1 MTMLN
6 KYPDVLNVKQLCEVL
21 GIGKNTAYKLL
32 KSGEIKSVKIGH
44 VYKIPKKY
52 VKEYILKFTK

>member
-32 KSGEIKSVKIGH
+32 KSREIKALRIGA
-44 VYKIPKKY
+44 VYKIPKRDVIKY
-52 VKEYILKFTK
+52 LTK

>member
-21 GIGKNTAYKLL
+21 DIGKNTAYKLL
-32 KSGEIKSVKIGH
+32 KNGEIKSVKIGH

>member
-21 GIGKNTAYKLL
+21 CIGKNTAYKLL
-32 KSGEIKSVKIGH
+32 KNREIKALRIGT
-44 VYKIPKKY
+44 VYKIPKREVIKY
-52 VKEYILKFTK
+52 LTK

>member
-32 KSGEIKSVKIGH
+32 KNREIKALRIGT
-44 VYKIPKKY
+44 VYKIPKREVIKY
-52 VKEYILKFTK
+52 LTK

>member
-21 GIGKNTAYKLL
+21 GIGKNTAYKIL
-32 KSGEIKSVKIGH
+32 KNREIKALRIGT
-44 VYKIPKKY
+44 VYKIPKREVIKY
-52 VKEYILKFTK
+52 LTK

>member
-1 MTMLN
+1 MPMLN

-32 KSGEIKSVKIGH
+32 KNREIKALRIGA
-44 VYKIPKKY
+44 VYKIPKREVIKY
-52 VKEYILKFTK
+52 LTK

>member
-1 MTMLN
+1 MLN

-32 KSGEIKSVKIGH
+32 KNREIKALRIGT

-52 VKEYILKFTK
+52 VKEYIMKFTK

>member
-1 MTMLN
+1 MSMLN

-32 KSGEIKSVKIGH
+32 KNREIKALRIGA
-44 VYKIPKKY
+44 VYKIPKREVIKY
-52 VKEYILKFTK
+52 LTK

>member
-32 KSGEIKSVKIGH
+32 KNREIKALRIGA
-44 VYKIPKKY
+44 VYKIPKREVINY
-52 VKEYILKFTK
+52 LTK

>member
-1 MTMLN
+1 MIMLK

-21 GIGKNTAYKLL
+21 GIGKNTAYSLL
-32 KSGEIKSVKIGH
+32 KNGEIKCVKIGH

>member
-21 GIGKNTAYKLL
+21 DIGKNTAYKLL
-32 KSGEIKSVKIGH
+32 KSKEIKALRIGT
-44 VYKIPKKY
+44 VYKIPKRAVIKY
-52 VKEYILKFTK
+52 LTK

>member
-32 KSGEIKSVKIGH
+32 KSREIKALKIGT
-44 VYKIPKKY
+44 VYKIPKIEVIKY
-52 VKEYILKFTK
+52 LTK

>member
-21 GIGKNTAYKLL
+21 DIGKNTAYKLL
-32 KSGEIKSVKIGH
+32 KSREIKALRIGT
-44 VYKIPKKY
+44 VYKIPKREVIKY
-52 VKEYILKFTK
+52 LTK

>member
-52 VKEYILKFTK
+52 VKEYIMKFTK

>member
-21 GIGKNTAYKLL
+21 DIGKNTAYKLL
-32 KSGEIKSVKIGH
+32 KSGNIKALRIGV
-44 VYKIPKKY
+44 VYKIPKREVIKY
-52 VKEYILKFTK
+52 LTK

>member
-1 MTMLN
+1 MAMLN

-32 KSGEIKSVKIGH
+32 KNREIKALRIGA
-44 VYKIPKKY
+44 VYKIPKREVINY
-52 VKEYILKFTK
+52 LTK

>member
-1 MTMLN
+1 MIMLK

-32 KSGEIKSVKIGH
+32 KNREIKALRIGT
-44 VYKIPKKY
+44 VYKIPKREVIKY
-52 VKEYILKFTK
+52 LTK

>member
-21 GIGKNTAYKLL
+21 DIGKNTAYKLL
-32 KSGEIKSVKIGH
+32 KSREIKALKIGT
-44 VYKIPKKY
+44 VYKIPKREVIKY
-52 VKEYILKFTK
+52 LTK

>member
-21 GIGKNTAYKLL
+21 DIGKNTAYKLL
-32 KSGEIKSVKIGH
+32 KSGNIKALRIGA
-44 VYKIPKKY
+44 VYKIPKREVIKY
-52 VKEYILKFTK
+52 LTK

>member
-21 GIGKNTAYKLL
+21 DIGKNTAYKLL
-32 KSGEIKSVKIGH
+32 KNREIKALRIGT
-44 VYKIPKKY
+44 VYKIPKREVIKY
-52 VKEYILKFTK
+52 LTK

>member
-21 GIGKNTAYKLL
+21 DIGKNTAYKLL
-32 KSGEIKSVKIGH
+32 KSGNIKA
-44 VYKIPKKY
+44 
-52 VKEYILKFTK
+52 LKQQLENQDIDLVMRSLSRLT